1 MGEKQRLAKNRND
14 GAVEFLTGALPPRH
28 SREEKGGGKEHRRK
42 RRRQTQ
48 PRLVLGLQI
57 IETDADGASEASRQ
71 EKEKRWRL
79 LAGSPQFQRRDW
91 GTVEGHHSVVV
102 SCSPVCTRNTKGPNE
117 DRADSSMRI
126 MHVVYTPALRA
137 RRELNAYT
145 ASDRQGRSKT
155 EQANNVKVR
164 PTPSVQRQRGKID
177 TS

>member
-1 MGEKQRLAKNRND
+1 MEEPGKARLRLGRSLLGTAEKKKEGERTSEKTTASDAAKAGARLANF
-14 GAVEFLTGALPPRH
+14 V
-28 SREEKGGGKEHRRK
+28 
-42 RRRQTQ
+42 
-48 PRLVLGLQI
+48 
-57 IETDADGASEASRQ
+57 ETDADGASEASRQ

-91 GTVEGHHSVVV
+91 GTVGGHRSVVV
-102 SCSPVCTRNTKGPNE
+102 SCSPVCTRNTKGPDE